1 MSDDLEPY
9 DPKMIYGH
17 EASGRGAIRGKYGD
31 WEDGVV
37 ENEDLDITA
46 ETRHAASYISPYRMD
61 HIAELH
67 SSRAVVRGNTKSLF
81 PAEWTDDKIFEA
93 VQAVIGDAASR
104 WTRGDDDWSGEPGSM
119 FNPWHPMDDIEFEIP
134 ARFRVDGYFEDVKLR
149 VVVEPLGEGVIT
161 AYTLQ
166 Y

>member
-1 MSDDLEPY
+1 
-9 DPKMIYGH
+9 
-17 EASGRGAIRGKYGD
+17 
-31 WEDGVV
+31 
-37 ENEDLDITA
+37 
-46 ETRHAASYISPYRMD
+46 
-61 HIAELH
+61 
-67 SSRAVVRGNTKSLF
+67 
-81 PAEWTDDKIFEA
+81 
-93 VQAVIGDAASR
+93 
-104 WTRGDDDWSGEPGSM
+104 M